1 MRKILSGLQEAIS
14 NNKLMVVLIL
24 FLFLFRLVY
33 GLFAEFWFE
42 DELQIY
48 LIGLKSYT
56 TGTWPFF
63 GPDVVYT
70 ETQIPGALQALLI
83 SVPLKILAIPESPT
97 LFLNILSFISLL
109 YFAYYIHKRIPTI
122 PFWLSTS
129 WIMFLS
135 WSMDYG
141 TRVVNPS
148 YVLVFSIP
156 FFIAL
161 FELLPIYSAPL
172 FSKKI
177 AYLLLGICPGFI
189 MQLHMSY
196 VLLLPLI
203 GIVLFLDF
211 RSTSDTSSRKIHY
224 LLLLFG
230 ILIGI
235 STLLPTY
242 LFAGNWKSTSSNIV
256 FNVANFKNILTI
268 LLRYLSFA
276 SFEVPYILGG
286 STVQR
291 LAVIRY
297 SIWVVPFVLYL
308 LVFGFLLVG
317 SFIYVYFKNKAQ
329 GPWLIIKRLALFMY
343 ILIFLSFFF
352 SIKGPSSHTFFLV
365 FPVIVFYSFYC
376 HAYLL
381 EKFTLWKKLMY
392 GALFSCIFF
401 YAAIANYNFT
411 YKSMYKNR
419 SQVEKAITH
428 KDYKILGTRRSEAWK
443 NGY

>member
-1 MRKILSGLQEAIS
+1 MRKILNNLKLIVS
-14 NNKLMVVLIL
+14 NKKIMLLLIL
-24 FLFLFRLVY
+24 FLFVYRLIY

-63 GPDVVYT
+63 GPDIVYT

-83 SVPLKILAIPESPT
+83 SLPLKILAIPESPT
-97 LFLNILSFISLL
+97 IFLNILSFASLL
-109 YFAYYIHKRIPTI
+109 CFAYYIHKRIPAI

-129 WIMFLS
+129 WTMLLS

-161 FELLPIYSAPL
+161 FELLPIYNKPL
-172 FSKKI
+172 FSRKI
-177 AYLLLGICPGFI
+177 AYLILGICPAFI

-196 VLLLPLI
+196 VLLFPLI
-203 GIVLFLDF
+203 CIVLFFEF
-211 RSTSDTSSRKIHY
+211 RNKSGIPKQKIHV
-224 LLLLFG
+224 LFLFLG

-242 LFAGNWKSTSSNIV
+242 FFAENWKSTSSNIV
-256 FNVANFKNILTI
+256 FNIDNLKNIITI
-268 LLRYLSFA
+268 LMRYLSFA

-286 STVQR
+286 STAKR
-291 LAVIRY
+291 LEVIKY

-308 LVFGFLLVG
+308 LLFGFLMIG
-317 SFIYVYFKNKAQ
+317 SFIYVYFKNKEQ
-329 GPWLIIKRLALFMY
+329 NVWMKIKYLTLFIY
-343 ILIFLSFFF
+343 LLTFLSFFF
-352 SIKGPSSHTFFLV
+352 SIKGPSSHTFFIV
-365 FPVIVFYSFYC
+365 FPMIVYYSFYC

-381 EKFTLWKKLMY
+381 EKYKLWKKLMY
-392 GALFSCIFF
+392 IALVSSVFF
-401 YAAIANYNFT
+401 YVAIANYN
-411 YKSMYKNR
+411 YKHKSMYKNR
-419 SQVEKAITH
+419 SQIEKAITQ
-428 KDYKILGTRRSEAWK
+428 KDHNILGKRRSDTWK

>member
-1 MRKILSGLQEAIS
+1 MRKLLFGLKGAIS
-14 NNKLMVVLIL
+14 NKKIMLILIL
-24 FLFLFRLVY
+24 FLFLFRLMY

-83 SVPLKILAIPESPT
+83 SLPLNILPIPESPT
-97 LFLNILSFISLL
+97 ILLNILSFISLL
-109 YFAYYIHKRIPTI
+109 CFAYYINKRIPTI

-161 FELLPIYSAPL
+161 LELLPIYDKPL
-172 FSKKI
+172 FSRKI
-177 AYLLLGICPGFI
+177 AYLILGICPGFI

-203 GIVLFLDF
+203 GIVLFLEI
-211 RSTSDTSSRKIHY
+211 RKISSITEKKNHFFVMA
-224 LLLLFG
+224 LG
-230 ILIGI
+230 IAIGI
-235 STLLPTY
+235 ATLLPTY
-242 LFAGNWKSTSSNIV
+242 FYVENWKSTSSNIV
-256 FNVANFKNILTI
+256 FNSDNFKNIITI
-268 LLRYLSFA
+268 LMRYLSFA

-286 STVQR
+286 STAQR
-291 LAVIRY
+291 LEVIKY
-297 SIWVVPFVLYL
+297 SIWVIPFVLYL
-308 LVFGFLLVG
+308 LLFGFLMLG
-317 SFIYVYFKNKAQ
+317 SFIYVYFKNKEQDA
-329 GPWLIIKRLALFMY
+329 WIKIKRLALLVY
-343 ILIFLSFFF
+343 LITFLSFFF
-352 SIKGPSSHTFFLV
+352 SIKGPSSHTFFIV
-365 FPVIVFYSFYC
+365 FPIIVVYSFYC

-381 EKFTLWKKLMY
+381 SKYKVWKKLMY
-392 GALFSCIFF
+392 GALLSSVFF
-401 YAAIANYNFT
+401 YSAIANYN
-411 YKSMYKNR
+411 YKHKSMYKNR
-419 SQVEKAITH
+419 SLIEKAIIK
-428 KDYKILGTRRSEAWK
+428 KDHNILGKRRSDTWK

>member
-177 AYLLLGICPGFI
+177 AYLL
-189 MQLHMSY
+189 
-196 VLLLPLI
+196 
-203 GIVLFLDF
+203 
-211 RSTSDTSSRKIHY
+211 
-224 LLLLFG
+224 
-230 ILIGI
+230 
-235 STLLPTY
+235 
-242 LFAGNWKSTSSNIV
+242 
-256 FNVANFKNILTI
+256 
-268 LLRYLSFA
+268 
-276 SFEVPYILGG
+276 
-286 STVQR
+286 
-291 LAVIRY
+291 
-297 SIWVVPFVLYL
+297 
-308 LVFGFLLVG
+308 VG

-343 ILIFLSFFF
+343 ILVFLSFFF